1 MPYDIQ
7 RNIKLTLDSRSNQKV
22 VDLGLANIEFDFPL
36 FDLDMLK
43 RTTTYSYRKNN
54 IIML

>member
-22 VDLGLANIEFDFPL
+22 VDLGLANIEFDFAL
-36 FDLDMLK
+36 FDLDMLE